1 VVEGVHF
8 DLALSSHADVGFKA
22 LMSALSDVA
31 AMGAEPLGALVALCA
46 PGLEG
51 DDTAVLEVMDGVAAA
66 AIAGACPV
74 VGGDVSAARQL
85 VVVVTVWGSVL
96 GPEAVT
102 RSGAR
107 PGDVLA
113 VTGPCGAS
121 AAGLR
126 LLRAGGGTDAVGAAL
141 VARHRRPSA
150 LVTHGLVAR
159 EVGVHAMIDV
169 SDGLALDL
177 HRLAD
182 QSGIG
187 FELDHVPVAEGATL
201 DEALGGGEDYEL
213 VVAVGPDDL
222 GRLKA
227 AFEAAGLVAPIQLGV
242 ATADPKTRR
251 LAGEPLGH
259 LGFQHWGAQPA
270 G

>member
-1 VVEGVHF
+1 
-8 DLALSSHADVGFKA
+8 
-22 LMSALSDVA
+22 
-31 AMGAEPLGALVALCA
+31 VALCA
-46 PGLEG
+46 PGLEA

-66 AIAGACPV
+66 AVASACPV
-74 VGGDVSAARQL
+74 VGGDVSASSQL

-107 PGDVLA
+107 PGDVL
-113 VTGPCGAS
+113 VVSGPCGAS

-126 LLRAGGGTDAVGAAL
+126 LLRAGGGTETSVGAAL
-141 VARHRRPSA
+141 AARHRRPVA
-150 LVTHGLVAR
+150 LVAHGLAAR
-159 EVGVHAMIDV
+159 RAGVHAMIDV

-187 FELDHVPVAEGATL
+187 FELDAVPVAEGARV

-213 VVAVGPDDL
+213 VMAVGPDDL
-222 GRLKA
+222 GRLAA
-227 AFEAAGLVAPIQLGV
+227 AFAEAGLAAPIRLGV
-242 ATADPKTRR
+242 ATADPQTRR

-259 LGFQHWGAQPA
+259 LGFQHWAARPA